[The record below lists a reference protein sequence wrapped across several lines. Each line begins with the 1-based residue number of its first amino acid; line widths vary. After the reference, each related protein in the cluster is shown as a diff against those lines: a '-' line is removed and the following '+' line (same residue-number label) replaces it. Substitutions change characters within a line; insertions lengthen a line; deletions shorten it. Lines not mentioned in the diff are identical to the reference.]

1 MKADKIRRKGGRV
14 PEITET
20 TISARQCKCCEPQWG
35 LTPLVRVNGTPKEYR
50 WENAMFSANANEYI
64 SAKKKCELK
73 DMQLKNISRVRF
85 EYTQNEILDLIK
97 RSRDW

>member
-1 MKADKIRRKGGRV
+1 MSGEGAKEGV
-14 PEITET
+14 
-20 TISARQCKCCEPQWG
+20 S
-35 LTPLVRVNGTPKEYR
+35 PKFR
-50 WENAMFSANANEYI
+50 ENAMFSANANEYI

-73 DMQLKNISRVRF
+73 AMQLKNISRVRF